1 MKLYPMS
8 SIQCSPWVARRPP
21 WSSPLKARQSLRAS
35 RWMGSGPAKIGEVK
49 TVKPCETNKC
59 RNVSTDLAMA
69 DVPMYQTMAG
79 IFFGSEPTSFC
90 GVAVFDLYRLYP
102 CLNHPSGVLS
112 FLTCI
117 NIAWESVH
125 KAVLNHQKMASN
137 PPEIVK
143 IQGHHF
149 FNAKWLQQKKQLK
162 KKNSKKKQLKNS

>member
-1 MKLYPMS
+1 M
-8 SIQCSPWVARRPP
+8 CH
-21 WSSPLKARQSLRAS
+21 
-35 RWMGSGPAKIGEVK
+35 
-49 TVKPCETNKC
+49 
-59 RNVSTDLAMA
+59 

-90 GVAVFDLYRLYP
+90 GVAVFELYRLYP

-117 NIAWESVH
+117 NITWESVH

-149 FNAKWLQQKKQLK
+149 FNAKWLQQKKTAE
-162 KKNSKKKQLKNS
+162 KKNAKKTAKKQLKWFQQVFSSCWKSMCPPTAPLLGRRMGRPSRGLEILREYLPRCIKIPRCWWCTTDVSRL